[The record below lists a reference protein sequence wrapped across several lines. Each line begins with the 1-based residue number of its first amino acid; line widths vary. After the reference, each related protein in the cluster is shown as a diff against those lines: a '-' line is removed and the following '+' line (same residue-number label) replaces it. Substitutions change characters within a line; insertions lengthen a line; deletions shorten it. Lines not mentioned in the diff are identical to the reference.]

1 MQLQQIK
8 YTIIGDD
15 MQSVEIVLGSGES
28 VIAEAGTLNYMDNAI
43 AFETTMGDGSPPEEG
58 MMARL
63 ADAGKRMVAG
73 ETLFLTQFT
82 NSGLGTRCIS
92 FAAPYPG
99 RVIAVNLA
107 DFGGE
112 ILCQQD
118 AFLCVTSDCLVEIAF
133 TRRMDDG
140 FFGND
145 GFILLRLSG
154 NGTAFL
160 HVGGT
165 VVQKVLKHD
174 VIRVDTGCI
183 AAFTSGLNYSIE
195 RAPDLKSMFFGA
207 EGLYLASLSGTGTA
221 LLQTMPFSRLAE
233 RALRNAAP
241 AGAKRQS
248 GGWRAMKDA
257 FEKLLKGF
265 KGARGQGG
273 KGTRE
278 AKVQGVEGSKEVQD

>member
-8 YTIIGDD
+8 YSIIGDD

-28 VIAEAGTLNYMDNAI
+28 VMAEAGDLNYMDSAI
-43 AFETTMGDGSPPEEG
+43 AFETRMGDGSPVEEG

-63 ADAGKRMVAG
+63 ADAGRRMVAG
-73 ETLFLTQFT
+73 EALFLTQFT

-99 RVIAVNLA
+99 RVIAVNLS
-107 DFGGE
+107 DFDGE
-112 ILCQQD
+112 ILCQRD

-133 TRRMDDG
+133 TRRMEDG

-154 NGTAFL
+154 IGTAFL
-160 HVGGT
+160 HIGGT

-195 RAPDLKSMFFGA
+195 RADNLKSMLSGG
-207 EGLYLASLSGTGTA
+207 EGLLLASLSGTGTV

-233 RALRNAAP
+233 RALRHTAP
-241 AGAKRQS
+241 AGGKRQI

-265 KGARGQGG
+265 KRSRA
-273 KGTRE
+273 
-278 AKVQGVEGSKEVQD
+278 QGVKETAKTQETEGAKE